1 MKKQKKIKKA
11 FSLVEICVVCAI
23 LSFLWVPLF
32 TLMSKGS
39 SGTIRNRNEILAQ
52 QYASNVI
59 AYCNILKF
67 DDDFL
72 KETEEKIIGS
82 GTLNLTLA
90 NDIKINMDITEESF
104 SKIATR
110 TISIRDYN
118 PSNSISYF
126 PYKYKIITSKVEW
139 FQQGENKI
147 RNVTITGLVY
157 NIKQENENEK

>member
-1 MKKQKKIKKA
+1 MKKKIITKNA
-11 FSLVEICVVCAI
+11 FSLVEISVVCGILAI
-23 LSFLWVPLF
+23 FLLPVF

-72 KETEEKIIGS
+72 KQTEEKIIGS
-82 GTLNLTLA
+82 GTMTLTVSD
-90 NDIKINMDITEESF
+90 DIKISMDITEDGF

-110 TISIRDYN
+110 TISIRDFK
-118 PSNSISYF
+118 PGNSIAYF
-126 PYKYKIITSKVEW
+126 PYKYKIISSKVEW
-139 FQQGENKI
+139 QQPGESKAH
-147 RNVTITGLVY
+147 NVTVTGLVY
-157 NIKQENENEK
+157 NIKNDDD